1 MLTLFVLQ
9 LYFKQFVSSDF
20 ESFYN
25 PLHGNCYV
33 YNSGW
38 NDSKQIVTATREG
51 PKNGL
56 EMVVN
61 IDQMDYVKQ
70 AGSLAGI
77 RVVILDQNQMPFPE
91 DEGVSVGPG
100 QLTYI
105 SLQRHEINRLGSP
118 YGSCTEQLFDPF
130 TSAYS
135 AFYNVQYRAKGCEY
149 TCYQKKI
156 MHECGCIDFSYLNIT
171 ALMENINADNMSLCQ
186 SGNFEQDECRY
197 AIKMKFMNKS
207 LTCDCPER
215 CNDVIFDSFS
225 SYLDWP
231 MKSEQAKIAQMY
243 NLTQDEVV
251 TDNLLRVVIYF
262 SDFHVHELDEGPA
275 YELVQYLSDL
285 CGVTG
290 LWFGFAM
297 MTFFEYFELLS
308 DENNTLIM
316 QFKSDVASAH
326 VAID

>member
-1 MLTLFVLQ
+1 MDSAKNMAYRQLSSVVNPSISTNFEPPTIINGSQFNRTTLSDNFQ
-9 LYFKQFVSSDF
+9 KQEQFFERIATLSTSEQKSYGYSVSDLINYCTYMGERCDLSNDF

-186 SGNFEQDECRY
+186 SGNFEQ
-197 AIKMKFMNKS
+197 
-207 LTCDCPER
+207 
-215 CNDVIFDSFS
+215 
-225 SYLDWP
+225 
-231 MKSEQAKIAQMY
+231 
-243 NLTQDEVV
+243 
-251 TDNLLRVVIYF
+251 
-262 SDFHVHELDEGPA
+262 G
-275 YELVQYLSDL
+275 
-285 CGVTG
+285 
-290 LWFGFAM
+290 
-297 MTFFEYFELLS
+297 
-308 DENNTLIM
+308 
-316 QFKSDVASAH
+316 
-326 VAID
+326 

>member
-1 MLTLFVLQ
+1 MTANLNTTAHGIPNYARANGKFKKMFWGLTILLMTSGMVFNIYELTQRYMDRPKQVTLSITRNDALNFPSVTICNMNPVKKSALDGQRNTSSLQ
-9 LYFKQFVSSDF
+9 QFSFFPIFFQLIIFLSS
-20 ESFYN
+20 N
-25 PLHGNCYV
+25 LLL
-33 YNSGW
+33 
-38 NDSKQIVTATREG
+38 TRNMIFCHIEG
-51 PKNGL
+51 L
-56 EMVVN
+56 SIMVVN

-186 SGNFEQDECRY
+186 SGNFEQ
-197 AIKMKFMNKS
+197 
-207 LTCDCPER
+207 
-215 CNDVIFDSFS
+215 
-225 SYLDWP
+225 
-231 MKSEQAKIAQMY
+231 
-243 NLTQDEVV
+243 
-251 TDNLLRVVIYF
+251 
-262 SDFHVHELDEGPA
+262 G
-275 YELVQYLSDL
+275 
-285 CGVTG
+285 
-290 LWFGFAM
+290 
-297 MTFFEYFELLS
+297 
-308 DENNTLIM
+308 
-316 QFKSDVASAH
+316 
-326 VAID
+326 